1 MPKKKTLVLFCPMR
15 LDLKTS
21 LQSIITLLLVLT
33 LFATKVESRETKV
46 LTTPITDE
54 VGILGA
60 DEITNL
66 QSIISGIEQKT
77 GAQVFLYIIQS
88 LEGESLEAYSF
99 QVAELSKIGQKG
111 RDNGVLV
118 LLSVGDRKVRIEVG
132 YGLEETL
139 TDVLCN
145 RIIKNIMIPEFKK
158 GDLPSGV
165 LLGYSAIESVI
176 LGAADSNPNLQS
188 DYPDG
193 IGYAISN
200 ENTAKNIAIAT
211 GVIVAALIG
220 FFLMTDGKTYKRKLW
235 LEVSYGSVVF
245 LGLLYFL
252 PDAVFYYFCLGILAL
267 NLYLLY
273 GLWEWFSYP
282 LAILSLLFWIPF
294 LQFSFHADWI
304 VLLWVIGIIGGIL
317 VVIKLSLD
325 DVLKER
331 YKTFAKK
338 LGFTASELF
347 FHTIATFSLWF
358 SIQSFWN
365 EERLFYILYY
375 QGLILF
381 TIYGFSISVF
391 QKHVIRYGIAFLV
404 WFTVVALI
412 YFYLPTDENS
422 SPPMDYDNLF
432 HSFRWF
438 LCLVLGY
445 VLAKSI
451 QVKSWKTRVFK
462 YGLVSLVWTF
472 GFSIEEILGYKDH
485 SLFSISTFVFSYFI
499 ILLFHFF
506 YTVWEESDGSSYS
519 SYSSGSSSSSSSY
532 RSSSSS
538 YSGSSNSSSG
548 GGGGSFGGGGSS
560 GSW

>member
-1 MPKKKTLVLFCPMR
+1 MR
-15 LDLKTS
+15 LDLKNCFQS
-21 LQSIITLLLVLT
+21 LFTFLLILTVSLTEIHAKETKLLV
-33 LFATKVESRETKV
+33 
-46 LTTPITDE
+46 TPITDE
-54 VGILGA
+54 VGILSA
-60 DEITNL
+60 DQITNL

-77 GAQVFLYIIQS
+77 SAQVFLYIIQS
-88 LEGESLEAYSF
+88 LEGESIESYSLK
-99 QVAELSKIGQKG
+99 VAELSRIGQKG
-111 RDNGVLV
+111 KDNGVLV

-158 GDLPSGV
+158 GDLPSGI

-235 LEVSYGSVVF
+235 LEVLYGSVVF
-245 LGLLYFL
+245 FGLLYFL
-252 PDAVFYYFCLGILAL
+252 PDAVFYYFCFGIVAL

-304 VLLWVIGIIGGIL
+304 VLLWVIGIIGAIL
-317 VVIKLSLD
+317 LIIKLSLD
-325 DVLKER
+325 DILKES
-331 YKTFAKK
+331 YKAFAKK
-338 LGFTASELF
+338 LGFSASGLF
-347 FHTIATFSLWF
+347 FHTIALVSLWF
-358 SIQSFWN
+358 SIHSFLN
-365 EERLFYILYY
+365 EERFFYILYY

-391 QKHVIRYGIAFLV
+391 QKHVKRYGIAFLV
-404 WFTVVALI
+404 WLTIVALV
-412 YFYLPTDENS
+412 YFYLPTDQDS
-422 SPPMDYDNLF
+422 SMPMDYSNLF
-432 HSFRWF
+432 NSFHWF
-438 LCLVLGY
+438 FCLVLGY
-445 VLAKSI
+445 VLAISI
-451 QVKSWKTRVFK
+451 QVKSWKTRVIK
-462 YGLVSLVWTF
+462 YGFISLVWTF
-472 GFSIEEILGYKDH
+472 GFSIESILGYKD
-485 SLFSISTFVFSYFI
+485 TFSYFI
-499 ILLFHFF
+499 FFFSYFTLLLLHFF
-506 YTVWEESDGSSYS
+506 YTIWEESEGGSYS
-519 SYSSGSSSSSSSY
+519 SYSSGSSSSSSY

-538 YSGSSNSSSG
+538 YSGSSSSSS